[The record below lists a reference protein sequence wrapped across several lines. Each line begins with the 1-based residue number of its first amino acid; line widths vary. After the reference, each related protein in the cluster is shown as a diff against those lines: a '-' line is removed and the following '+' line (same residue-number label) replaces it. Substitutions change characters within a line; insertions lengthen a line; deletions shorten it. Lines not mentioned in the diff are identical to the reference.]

1 MVGARSCH
9 THALVECY
17 FWPSIV
23 YLGGTRAV
31 IAQPGFP
38 AFECSLPC
46 LARTTPQCALSVF
59 VCCDRKL
66 KGQAFGVLAKVPTS
80 SGILFHEFGPR
91 TPRRA
96 RCLLKLID
104 HQTRVDESSND
115 LSKGVIRLVICR
127 VSNPR
132 RIGEI
137 YVA

>member
-1 MVGARSCH
+1 MVGARSRH

-59 VCCDRKL
+59 VCGDRKL

-91 TPRRA
+91 APRRA
-96 RCLLKLID
+96 RCLFKLID
-104 HQTRVDESSND
+104 HQARVDESGDD
-115 LSKGVIRLVICR
+115 LAKGVIPLVVCC

-132 RIGEI
+132 GIAAI
-137 YVA
+137 HVA